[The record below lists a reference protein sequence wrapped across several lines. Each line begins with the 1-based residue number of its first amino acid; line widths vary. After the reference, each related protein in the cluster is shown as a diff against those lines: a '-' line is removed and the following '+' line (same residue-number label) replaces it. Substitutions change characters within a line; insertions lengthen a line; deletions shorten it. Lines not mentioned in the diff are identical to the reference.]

1 MDCTLAAEGL
11 ARDARS
17 SSRLVAGE
25 GGGWGKLQI
34 FVSVNMSVKGLLKY
48 LIVTNLKFRKY
59 LISRFW
65 RENISR
71 GFIFAILTRKCEK
84 RTLTQHFFFFFFKFI
99 KFSFKM
105 KAYGHIHA

>member
-17 SSRLVAGE
+17 SSRLGAGE

-34 FVSVNMSVKGLLKY
+34 FVSVN
-48 LIVTNLKFRKY
+48 TNLKFRKY

-71 GFIFAILTRKCEK
+71 GFIFAISTRKYEK
-84 RTLTQHFFFFFFKFI
+84 RTLTQHFFFFFFSLLNFL
-99 KFSFKM
+99 
-105 KAYGHIHA
+105 

>member
-34 FVSVNMSVKGLLKY
+34 FVSVNMSIKGLSLPYCYQFK
-48 LIVTNLKFRKY
+48 
-59 LISRFW
+59 ISQVF
-65 RENISR
+65 N
-71 GFIFAILTRKCEK
+71 FAILAREYFAGFYF
-84 RTLTQHFFFFFFKFI
+84 RDLNTQI
-99 KFSFKM
+99 
-105 KAYGHIHA
+105 

>member
-11 ARDARS
+11 AKNARS
-17 SSRLVAGE
+17 SSRLGAWE

-34 FVSVNMSVKGLLKY
+34 FVSVNMSIKGLY
-48 LIVTNLKFRKY
+48 LIVSNLKFRKY

-71 GFIFAILTRKCEK
+71 GFIFAISTRKYER
-84 RTLTQHFFFFFFKFI
+84 RTLTTQHFSPFF
-99 KFSFKM
+99 
-105 KAYGHIHA
+105 